1 MHTEGS
7 TGYSKFIGICSVLEE
22 ELWGVYLGLLEVA
35 DGLAKLASSRS
46 SEVITYSFLPP
57 LILPLCLV
65 DAGGFKSS
73 SSDSPL
79 ANQIQIHVKE
89 TRKPAEFFGRSWP
102 SSSTSKK
109 PEFQTVY

>member
-1 MHTEGS
+1 MHFLFYIKQS
-7 TGYSKFIGICSVLEE
+7 QI
-22 ELWGVYLGLLEVA
+22 
-35 DGLAKLASSRS
+35 RS
-46 SEVITYSFLPP
+46 SLSTDSLCFFLP
-57 LILPLCLV
+57 LS
-65 DAGGFKSS
+65 FKSS